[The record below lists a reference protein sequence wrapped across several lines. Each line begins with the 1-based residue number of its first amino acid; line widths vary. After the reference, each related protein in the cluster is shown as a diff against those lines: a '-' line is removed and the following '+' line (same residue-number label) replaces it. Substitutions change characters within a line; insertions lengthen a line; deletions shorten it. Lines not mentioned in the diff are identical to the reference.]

1 LLLHPCS
8 SFVRFCSAAA
18 CLSSLSFNLFYFY
31 WAGVGIDVPARRIC
45 AVARAARR
53 RPQLFYG
60 HLTKRRCPF
69 GPPIE
74 LVLAL
79 AHPPILQSVLGVR
92 REVWTSPCS
101 WSRARRLFRSTP
113 SANPI
118 VYRWL
123 AGGECTAG
131 ADRRVHATRLV
142 CLPDTF
148 CELCTIVPQ
157 YDGCGTYRPRCLV
170 DVPHLLSSLTRD
182 AFTNLGNSVFS
193 LPSSS
198 SHLRCSSSYLFLF
211 LCFRNITSPWAF
223 AFGPECLPGCA
234 PEYLKAHLVVRSA
247 TERWVAHAEHFP
259 NAPPRLCTGL
269 HLPNG
274 AGVETTRRRD

>member
-1 LLLHPCS
+1 M
-8 SFVRFCSAAA
+8 
-18 CLSSLSFNLFYFY
+18 
-31 WAGVGIDVPARRIC
+31 
-45 AVARAARR
+45 
-53 RPQLFYG
+53 
-60 HLTKRRCPF
+60 
-69 GPPIE
+69 
-74 LVLAL
+74 
-79 AHPPILQSVLGVR
+79 
-92 REVWTSPCS
+92 
-101 WSRARRLFRSTP
+101 SRARRLFRSTP

-211 LCFRNITSPWAF
+211 LCFRNIMSPWVF
-223 AFGPECLPGCA
+223 AFGPNAFRVA
-234 PEYLKAHLVVRSA
+234 PLNILRDISLSGLRQRTLGGARGAFSKRSTA
-247 TERWVAHAEHFP
+247 PLHWTAPAEWRW
-259 NAPPRLCTGL
+259 R
-269 HLPNG
+269 
-274 AGVETTRRRD
+274 